1 MSQRLIAAIVPHGRG
16 EEVSEA
22 ANRAGAGGGTILSA
36 QGTAPNAVLQLLGLG
51 TTSREIYFTVVDA
64 TREAQV
70 EGVVRA
76 AAAARGGRA
85 AGVIFAADVA
95 RFVRFGLPETTAK
108 EENAMENATE
118 LVGVIVNKGYAEDAM
133 AAARKAGAG
142 GGTIVPARG
151 TAKPDDETFFGV
163 KLVPEKELLLVLAD
177 SSLADAVVDAV
188 RALPCFAEKGS
199 GIAFRVP
206 VRDFAALGA
215 SE

>member
-76 AAAARGGRA
+76 AAARGGRT
-85 AGVIFAADVA
+85 AGVLFAADVA

-108 EENAMENATE
+108 EEPAMQNATE
-118 LVGVIVNKGYAEDAM
+118 LVGIVVNKGYAEDAM
-133 AAARKAGAG
+133 AAARKAGAL

-163 KLVPEKELLLVLAD
+163 TLVPEKELLLILAD
-177 SSLADAVVDAV
+177 AALADAVLDAV

-199 GIAFRVP
+199 GVAFRVP
-206 VRDFAALGA
+206 VRDFAPLGA
-215 SE
+215 G

>member
-76 AAAARGGRA
+76 AAAARGGRT
-85 AGVIFAADVA
+85 AGVLFAADVA
-95 RFVRFGLPETTAK
+95 RFVYIKDYMGLIQ

-133 AAARKAGAG
+133 AAARKAGAL

-151 TAKPDDETFFGV
+151 TAKPGDETFFGV
-163 KLVPEKELLLVLAD
+163 TLVPEKELLLVLAD
-177 SSLADAVVDAV
+177 AALADAVVDAV

-206 VRDFAALGA
+206 VRDFSALGG
-215 SE
+215 E

>member
-1 MSQRLIAAIVPHGRG
+1 MSQRLIVAIVPHGRG
-16 EEVSEA
+16 EEAAEA
-22 ANRAGAGGGTILSA
+22 ANRAGAGGGTVLSA
-36 QGTAPNAVLQLLGLG
+36 QGTAPSAVLQLLGLG

-64 TREAQV
+64 TREEQV
-70 EGVVRA
+70 AGVVRA

-85 AGVIFAADVA
+85 AGVLFAADVV

-108 EENAMENATE
+108 EEPAMQNVTE
-118 LVGVIVNKGYAEDAM
+118 LVGIVVNKGYAEDAM

-163 KLVPEKELLLVLAD
+163 KLVPEKELLLI
-177 SSLADAVVDAV
+177 LADAALADAALDAV

-199 GIAFRVP
+199 GVAFRVP
-206 VRDFAALGA
+206 VRDFSALGA
-215 SE
+215 N

>member
-1 MSQRLIAAIVPHGRG
+1 
-16 EEVSEA
+16 
-22 ANRAGAGGGTILSA
+22 
-36 QGTAPNAVLQLLGLG
+36 
-51 TTSREIYFTVVDA
+51 
-64 TREAQV
+64 
-70 EGVVRA
+70 
-76 AAAARGGRA
+76 
-85 AGVIFAADVA
+85 
-95 RFVRFGLPETTAK
+95 
-108 EENAMENATE
+108 MENATE
-118 LVGVIVNKGYAEDAM
+118 LVGIVVNKGYAEDAM

-142 GGTIVPARG
+142 GGTVVPARG

>member
-1 MSQRLIAAIVPHGRG
+1 
-16 EEVSEA
+16 
-22 ANRAGAGGGTILSA
+22 
-36 QGTAPNAVLQLLGLG
+36 
-51 TTSREIYFTVVDA
+51 
-64 TREAQV
+64 
-70 EGVVRA
+70 
-76 AAAARGGRA
+76 
-85 AGVIFAADVA
+85 
-95 RFVRFGLPETTAK
+95 
-108 EENAMENATE
+108 MENNE
-118 LVGVIVNKGYAEDAM
+118 IKCSMVVVIVNKGFSETLMDV
-133 AAARKAGAG
+133 ARANGAT

-215 SE
+215 K

>member
-76 AAAARGGRA
+76 AAARGGRT
-85 AGVIFAADVA
+85 AGVLFAADVA

-108 EENAMENATE
+108 EEPAMQNATE
-118 LVGVIVNKGYAEDAM
+118 LVGIVVNKGYAEDAM
-133 AAARKAGAG
+133 AAARKAGAL

-163 KLVPEKELLLVLAD
+163 TLVPEKELLLILAD
-177 SSLADAVVDAV
+177 AALADAVLDAV
-188 RALPCFAEKGS
+188 RALPCFAGKGS
-199 GIAFRVP
+199 GVAFRVP
-206 VRDFAALGA
+206 VRDFAPLGA
-215 SE
+215 G

>member
-76 AAAARGGRA
+76 AAAARGGRT

-133 AAARKAGAG
+133 AAARKAGAS
-142 GGTIVPARG
+142 GGTILGARG
-151 TAKPDDETFFGV
+151 TASEADARFFGV
-163 KLVPEKELLLVLAD
+163 KLVPEKELLLILAPV
-177 SSLADAVVDAV
+177 AVAEAVFQAV

-199 GIAFRVP
+199 GIEFSVP
-206 VRDFAALGA
+206 VRDFTALGR
-215 SE
+215 

>member
-76 AAAARGGRA
+76 AAASRGGRA
-85 AGVIFAADVA
+85 AGGIFAAVVA
-95 RFVRFGLPETTAK
+95 RFVRFGLPETTSK
-108 EENAMENATE
+108 E
-118 LVGVIVNKGYAEDAM
+118 
-133 AAARKAGAG
+133 
-142 GGTIVPARG
+142 
-151 TAKPDDETFFGV
+151 
-163 KLVPEKELLLVLAD
+163 
-177 SSLADAVVDAV
+177 
-188 RALPCFAEKGS
+188 
-199 GIAFRVP
+199 
-206 VRDFAALGA
+206 
-215 SE
+215 